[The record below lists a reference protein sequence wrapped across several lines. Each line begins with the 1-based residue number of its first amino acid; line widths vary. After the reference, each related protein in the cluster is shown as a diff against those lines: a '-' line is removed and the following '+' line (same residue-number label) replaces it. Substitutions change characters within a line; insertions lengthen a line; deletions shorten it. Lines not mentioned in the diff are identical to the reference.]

1 MHYTWTLKTKLVLFF
16 LLASFR
22 FILAQ
27 PLSDDCDG
35 LIDLGQAPVCTGEVY
50 TNVDATLSEVFTD
63 PSFNFPTCW
72 SFINH
77 DVWAVFTVPADGS
90 IVDFVITINGVSNGP
105 NNNSILQPQ
114 LALYRGSCQQD
125 GLAELFC
132 ASAVAG
138 SNDIQLVAE
147 GLTPG
152 LSYFLR
158 IDDEVNTASPNWGDF
173 EICIEE
179 LVLDVEIISSSMT
192 LCAGQPLNLQANIN
206 GDFDNINWTP
216 ANLFLDPNVEN
227 PVLSGSGTLFQTTTF
242 SVEVMSGSL
251 SDTDEITI
259 QVSNPQVAINQT
271 TDATCTGICNGSAT
285 ATVTGSISTE
295 DALAYAWSNGATTAT
310 VTDLCGGDYTVTVTD
325 EAGCSTTTS
334 VTINESI
341 FSVSAIATIN
351 PCSSELT
358 GSATALI
365 LSGGSEPFTY
375 LWSNGE
381 TSTSIENLAA
391 GIYEVTVTDGNGCN
405 TSASIEINIT
415 PIYTPTITTSAEA
428 ICPGETVTLTAPTP
442 SNSTSLVW
450 STGETTPSIT
460 VTPTETTTYSLSSS
474 TISQNIIING
484 DFEEGES
491 GFTTQYLPGPGGV
504 WGLLSDEGT
513 YAVNVN
519 SANVHN
525 NFPSCLD
532 FSGSGNMLIVNGSA
546 DADAQIWCQ
555 TVTVAPNTDYLFAT
569 WGMTVISENPAILQF
584 SIGDELLGTPFTLSP
599 IQCEWNSFNESWNSG
614 NNTTTE
620 ICIVNQNLQ
629 QSGNDFALDNMSL
642 TPICT
647 GFDEISITMSEL
659 EANVLSQT
667 NVSCQGVPGSALV
680 EATSN
685 LEPLIYRWD
694 NGETT
699 AQAGQLDAG
708 VHQVTVSNSIGC
720 ENILSVA
727 IQADPQISIDEL
739 IVNGLS
745 CGEVVDGES
754 LINAASIT
762 IGSSNATLPAV
773 YSINGVDF
781 QQDNTFEGLEA
792 GTYELT
798 LEDADGCLATISA
811 IIEPLLL
818 PLSPNLTMSADDL
831 CNTDES
837 IEIGIANAEDY
848 TSFLWSTEETDDFVL
863 VSEGGV
869 ISVTAF
875 DENNCAATDSL
886 EVIDCA
892 KYEIPNVFSPNGD
905 GTNDIF
911 KVYHTGNGFEFN
923 SLKVFNRWG
932 QLVHETNINEPW
944 DGMVNGEPAPSDV
957 FIYRAVVTLNG
968 ETQEERGSVTLIR

>member
-1 MHYTWTLKTKLVLFF
+1 MYFTRTLKPSLTFF
-16 LLASFR
+16 LFVSCLSLAFT
-22 FILAQ
+22 Q

-50 TNVDATLSEVFTD
+50 TNVDATLSEVYSD
-63 PSFNFPTCW
+63 PTSNIPSCW
-72 SFINH
+72 SFVNH
-77 DVWAVFTVPADGS
+77 DIWAVFTVPTDGS
-90 IVDFVITINGVSNGP
+90 IVDYVITIAGTDNGP
-105 NNNSILQPQ
+105 NANSILQPQ

-132 ASAVAG
+132 VEAMAG
-138 SNDIQLVAE
+138 SNDIQIAVE

-158 IDDEVNTASPNWGDF
+158 IDDEVNTGSPNWGDF

-179 LVLDVEIISSSMT
+179 LVLGVEITASSDT
-192 LCAGQPLNLQANIN
+192 ICAGEQLTLMSEVI
-206 GDFDNINWTP
+206 GDFDDISWSP
-216 ANLFLDPNVEN
+216 ADLFLDPNIET
-227 PVLSGSGTLFQTTTF
+227 PILSGSGTLLQTTTF
-242 SVEVMSGSL
+242 SVEVNAGNL

-259 QVSNPQVAINQT
+259 YVSNPEASISQT

-285 ATVTGSISTE
+285 AMVTGSISNQE
-295 DALAYAWSNGATTAT
+295 DLSYAWSNGANTAT
-310 VTDLCGGDYTVTVTD
+310 VTDLCGGDYTLTVTD
-325 EAGCSTTTS
+325 ESGCTTMTS

-341 FSVSAIATIN
+341 FSVSAIATID

-375 LWSNGE
+375 LWSNDE
-381 TSTSIENLAA
+381 TSASIENLEE
-391 GIYEVTVTDGNGCN
+391 GIYEVTVTDVNGCN
-405 TSASIEINIT
+405 ASASVEINIT
-415 PIYTPTITTSAEA
+415 PIYAPTISVSAEA
-428 ICPGETVTLTAPTP
+428 VCAGESITLTAPTP

-629 QSGNDFALDNMSL
+629 QSGNDFALDNISL

-647 GFDEISITMSEL
+647 GFDEVSITVAEL
-659 EANVLSQT
+659 EANIISQT
-667 NVSCQGVPGSALV
+667 NVTCQGVAGSAAV
-680 EATSN
+680 EATGD
-685 LEPLIYRWD
+685 LEPFTYLWD
-694 NGETT
+694 NGETS
-699 AQAGQLDAG
+699 ALASGLNAGI
-708 VHQVTVSNSIGC
+708 HQVTVSNSIGC
-720 ENILSVA
+720 ESVLSLE
-727 IQADPQISIDEL
+727 IFADPQITIDL
-739 IVNGLS
+739 LVISDLT
-745 CGEVVDGES
+745 CGEIVDGAS
-754 LINAASIT
+754 TINPATILIDSYD
-762 IGSSNATLPAV
+762 ATPPYS
-773 YSINGVDF
+773 YSINGIDF
-781 QQDNTFEGLEA
+781 QDSNTFEGLEA
-792 GTYELT
+792 GEYELT
-798 LEDADGCLATISA
+798 LEDAGGCTATISA
-811 IIEPLLL
+811 TVAPLLL
-818 PLSPNLTMSADDL
+818 PPVPELSMSAEDL
-831 CNTDES
+831 CNTASSVELEV
-837 IEIGIANAEDY
+837 INADDY
-848 TSFLWSTEETDDFVL
+848 SSFLWSTEETDDIIFVD
-863 VSEGGV
+863 EGGLF
-869 ISVTAF
+869 SVTAF
-875 DENNCAATDSL
+875 DENNCATTNSL
-886 EVIDCA
+886 ELIDCA
-892 KYEIPNVFSPNGD
+892 KYEIPNVFSPNSD
-905 GTNDIF
+905 GVNDVF
-911 KVYHTGNGFEFN
+911 KVYHAGNGFEFN

-932 QLVHETNINEPW
+932 QLVHETSINEPW
-944 DGMVNGEPAPSDV
+944 DGMVNGKPAPSDI

-968 ETQEERGSVTLIR
+968 ETKEERGSVTLVR